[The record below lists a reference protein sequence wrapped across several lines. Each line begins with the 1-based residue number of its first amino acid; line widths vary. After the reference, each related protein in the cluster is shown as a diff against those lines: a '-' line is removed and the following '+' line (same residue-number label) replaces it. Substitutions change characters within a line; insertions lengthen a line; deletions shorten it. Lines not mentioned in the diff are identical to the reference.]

1 MSTIESRF
9 HVAIAAMFT
18 AGLCWLT
25 PMAEEPDEWRDQQKF
40 SLDPEDNDAC
50 LKQMNRIYAALQQYY
65 KKYQRFPNRLS
76 ELIPEFVLGHG
87 DLTCPYVTR
96 SGDRTKYR
104 LHVDQSVFDDP
115 GSTYAYE
122 FSNKSPYWGP
132 ELTYA
137 EVKRHHMKFFGFGMP
152 IVRCFAHR
160 PRLNLAFGGTVYQS
174 NFEWEDAYLTCREQR
189 KVFHEN
195 LSDTNL
201 IAIKLVEASLPL
213 RDYADL
219 TPRQLDLSASYNA
232 PLSHLS
238 QMNRRGQLLM
248 TYPRSAEFIDG
259 VFFDVRALIHLGGHN
274 FPIPFPLSI
283 EGIPVEA
290 HCERI
295 RFLHGIV
302 LAPHSSASSIASGS
316 TNSVY
321 SISFADGHLEE
332 FAIMNGKDVKTLWYS
347 PDEPSQEG
355 DANPDWVLPLPE
367 TRTALRLFVAT
378 WQNPFPAR
386 QVKSVSIRSHATNCA
401 PFLVAITLD
410 ASEHGDQ
417 PE

>member
-1 MSTIESRF
+1 MIERRF
-9 HVAIAAMFT
+9 CVAIAAVLT
-18 AGLCWLT
+18 AGLWWQAAT
-25 PMAEEPDEWRDQQKF
+25 GAEPDEWRDQQKF
-40 SLDPEDNDAC
+40 SLDPEDSEAC
-50 LKQMNRIYAALQQYY
+50 LKQMNRIYAALQQHH

-76 ELIPEFVLGHG
+76 ALVPEFVLDPE
-87 DLTCPYVTR
+87 DLTCPYVAR
-96 SGDRTKYR
+96 SGDRTKWR

-160 PRLNLAFGGTVYQS
+160 PRLNLAYGGTVYES

-189 KVFHEN
+189 GVFHQN
-195 LSDTNL
+195 LSNTNL
-201 IAIKLVEASLPL
+201 LATRLVEVSLPS
-213 RDYADL
+213 REYDL
-219 TPRQLDLSASYNA
+219 SPRQVDLSTSYNA
-232 PLSHLS
+232 PLLHLS
-238 QMNRRGQLLM
+238 RMDRRGQLLM

-259 VFFDVRALIHLGGHN
+259 VLFDVRALIHLGGRN

-283 EGIPVEA
+283 DGIAVGA
-290 HCERI
+290 NCERMH
-295 RFLHGIV
+295 FLHGVV
-302 LAPHSSASSIASGS
+302 LAPHSSASSIPSGS

-321 SISFADGHLEE
+321 SISFADGHLED
-332 FAIMNGKDVKTLWYS
+332 FAILNGRDAKTLWFS

-355 DANPDWVLPLPE
+355 DAKPGWVLTLPG
-367 TRTALRLFVAT
+367 TRTTLRLYVAT

-410 ASEHGDQ
+410 ASEHGEQ